1 VISVADARAP
11 IAVWRSVR
19 ALPEFW
25 RLLELRTV
33 SQFGDGL
40 FQAGLAGGLLFNP
53 ERAAGPWEIAGAFA
67 VLFLPYSLLGPFA
80 GALLDRWDRR
90 LVLVGANLGR
100 LVLVFGVAGL
110 LAVGANDLGILFGAL
125 IVNGFT
131 RFVSSGLSAALPD
144 VVPRERVVTMNA
156 VATATGGAAA
166 FLGAILMLVPRW
178 LFGADDTGAA
188 TIILIVAVPV
198 SLALRLSVR
207 FPPHILGPHESTR
220 SIHGS
225 VIYAV
230 ATGWLHGARTVAA
243 VPTVAATLS
252 GLAAHRMVLGI
263 NTLLV
268 LVMVRHTDTADVVG
282 LGTAATF
289 FAATGIGSFLATAVT
304 PTLVRRWGRYAASN
318 GALAFAALVQLC
330 GSGLYLPVMMLCGF
344 LLGAAGQVVK
354 LSADTAMQID
364 VDDALRG
371 HVFTVQD
378 SLFWMSFI
386 VAIALAATVI
396 PPDGYQPALA
406 LAGVA
411 VYLAGL
417 AAHASIGRRARQPG

>member
-1 VISVADARAP
+1 VILVADTRAP
-11 IAVWRSVR
+11 IALWRSVR

-53 ERAAGPWEIAGAFA
+53 ERAAGPWEIAAAFA
-67 VLFLPYSLLGPFA
+67 VLYLPYSVLGPFA

-90 LVLVGANLGR
+90 SVLIGANLGR
-100 LVLVFGVAGL
+100 LLLVLGVGAL
-110 LAVGANDLGILFGAL
+110 LAAGTDDPVILLGAL

-144 VVPRERVVTMNA
+144 VVRREQVVTMNA

-166 FLGAILMLVPRW
+166 FLGAMLMLLPRW

-188 TIILIVAVPV
+188 AIIFLVTVPVAV
-198 SLALRLSVR
+198 ALLLSVR

-230 ATGWLHGARTVAA
+230 ATGWLHGARTVFA
-243 VPTVAATLS
+243 VPTVTATLS

-268 LVMVRHTDTADVVG
+268 LVMVRQTDTAGVAG

-304 PTLVRRWGRYAASN
+304 PTLVRRWGRYAAPN
-318 GALAFAALVQLC
+318 GALAFAAVVQLC
-330 GSGLYLPVMMLCGF
+330 GSGLHLPLMVLCGF

-354 LSADTAMQID
+354 LCADTAMQIE

-371 HVFTVQD
+371 HVFAVQD

-396 PPDGYQPALA
+396 PADGYEPGLA
-406 LAGVA
+406 LAGVV

-417 AAHASIGRRARQPG
+417 AVHAGIGRRAQPSG